1 MTSVWQDLV
10 YGWRGI
16 RKQPGFAALAILTL
30 GLGIGATTSIF
41 SVIYGVLL
49 NPFPYK
55 DAGRIVHVQIRDLA
69 RPSDDSRIYLQTEEF
84 LDYAAR
90 AHVFSEVIGAAYEDV
105 LYFNG
110 TGMEQFAG
118 AIVTPNTFSFLGVPA
133 LLGRGLTEADAIP
146 GAAPVFAMSY
156 DTWSKRFDRDPSV
169 LGRVF
174 VLNGVPSTLVGVM
187 PRRFSERAADMWRTE
202 AVARGDPRTSPR
214 FWLFRGKLKPGV
226 SVAQAE
232 AELRVISGPV
242 ARTYPALY
250 PKSFSVQVVQLA
262 DLSIRRAQAK
272 LYRTKVYTI
281 AAAVGLLLLI
291 ACGNVANM
299 LLARAT
305 AREKE
310 MAIRSSVGASRWRII
325 RLLLIES
332 LLLAVGGAAAGCIYA
347 FGCIAAMDALL
358 PPGVIP
364 REAVIELNLPVLLFS
379 LGAAVVTAF
388 LFGLAPALQTA
399 RRDFADAVRDSGKGM
414 NGGFR
419 HGRMRNALVVAEV
432 AFSLVL
438 LSTAGMLMRSFIALE
453 STNLGFNPDNIVV
466 ARLPLPRGQYKEASE
481 KNRFFQRVVERLQ
494 SLPGVVAASET
505 TSIPLYGGIET
516 EIDIPGRPHSESWQ
530 AILQL
535 CSEGYFRTVGLRLLR
550 GRLLTGTDMAQA
562 RHVAVVNETFVGKY
576 FGGENPIG
584 RPVRLTKLQAG
595 LGGSVDDP
603 EFEVVG
609 VVADAVNQGLQE
621 PIAGELWAPF
631 TVTGAFER
639 GVLVRTSGNP
649 FGFVRTL
656 QREVWAVDPHV
667 AVTFAG
673 PLTEFM
679 KKFTFAAPR
688 FTMIFL
694 VVFAVMGLMLVLIG
708 IYSTLTYTISRQTQ
722 EIGIRMALGARNSD
736 VLKMVF
742 GMGMKLI
749 GLGIA
754 AGLVLSVGVQ
764 RVMSSELWNLPPF
777 DPLTMAAVIL
787 LMVVAGMA
795 ACWIPARRAV
805 RVHPMEALRC
815 Q

>member
-1 MTSVWQDLV
+1 MSSVWQDLA
-10 YGWRGI
+10 YGWRGM
-16 RKQPGFAALAILTL
+16 RRQPAFAALAILTL
-30 GLGIGATTSIF
+30 AFGIGAATSIF

-49 NPFPYK
+49 YPFPYK
-55 DAGRIVHVQIRDLA
+55 DADRIVHVQVRDLA
-69 RPSDDSRIYLQTEEF
+69 RPSDDNRIYLQTGEF

-90 AHVFSEVIGAAYEDV
+90 AHVFSDVIGAAYEDV

-118 AIVTPNTFSFLGVPA
+118 AIVTPNTFRFLGVPP
-133 LLGRGLTEADAIP
+133 LLGRGLTEADAKP
-146 GAAPVFAMSY
+146 GASPVFAMSY
-156 DTWSKRFDRDPSV
+156 DTWSKRFDKDPSI
-169 LGRVF
+169 LGRTF
-174 VLNGVPSTLVGVM
+174 VLNSVPATLVGIM
-187 PRRFSERAADMWRTE
+187 SRRFNDRAADVWRTE
-202 AVARGDPRTSPR
+202 ALSPADPRLTRR
-214 FWLFRGKLKPGV
+214 FWLFRAKLKPGV
-226 SVAQAE
+226 SAGQAE
-232 AELRVISGPV
+232 AELQVISRPV

-250 PKSFSVQVVQLA
+250 PKSFSVQVVRLA
-262 DLSIRRAQAK
+262 DASVRRARVK
-272 LYRTKVYTI
+272 LYRTKIYTI
-281 AAAVGLLLLI
+281 AGAVGLLLLI

-310 MAIRSSVGASRWRII
+310 MAIRCSVGAGRWQIV

-332 LLLAVGGAAAGCIYA
+332 LLLALGGTAIGGLYA

-358 PPGVIP
+358 PPGVVP

-379 LGAAVVTAF
+379 LGTAIVTTF

-399 RRDFADAVRDSGKGM
+399 RRDFVEPLRDSGKGM
-414 NGGFR
+414 SGGFR
-419 HGRMRNALVVAEV
+419 RARLRNALVVAEV

-438 LSTAGMLMRSFIALE
+438 LSTAGLLMRSFVALE
-453 STNLGFNPDNIVV
+453 SMNLGFNPENIVV
-466 ARLPLPRGQYKEASE
+466 ARLPLPRGEYQEAG
-481 KNRFFQRVVERLQ
+481 KKTRFFRSVVDRLQ

-505 TSIPLYGGIET
+505 TSIPLYGGIDT
-516 EIDIPGRPHSESWQ
+516 EIDIPGRTHSESWQ

-550 GRLLTGTDMAQA
+550 GRLLTELDVNQA
-562 RHVAVVNETFVGKY
+562 RHVAVINETFVSKY

-584 RPVRLTKLQAG
+584 RPVRLTRLQTG
-595 LGGSVDDP
+595 LDGSVDNP

-609 VVADAVNQGLQE
+609 VVADAVNQGVQE
-621 PIAGELWAPF
+621 PIASELWVPF
-631 TVTGAFER
+631 TVTAAFER
-639 GVLVRTSGNP
+639 GVLVRTAGNP
-649 FGFVRTL
+649 AAFVRTL
-656 QREVWAVDPHV
+656 RSEVWALDPNV

-688 FTMIFL
+688 FTLIFL
-694 VVFAVMGLMLVLIG
+694 VVFAVMGLALVLIG
-708 IYSTLTYTISRQTQ
+708 IYSTLAYTISRQTQ
-722 EIGIRMALGARNSD
+722 EIGIRMALGARNAD

-742 GMGMKLI
+742 GMGMRLI

-754 AGLVLSVGVQ
+754 AGLVISAVVL
-764 RVMSSELWNLPPF
+764 RVLRSELWNLSPF
-777 DPLTMAAVIL
+777 DPLTMAAVVL
-787 LMVVAGMA
+787 LVLVAGMA

-805 RVHPMEALRC
+805 RVHPMAALRY